1 MDGILTHGEKKC
13 FDRRKKQAV
22 RSVDWDSREIE
33 KNRELRVY
41 KDLQMYK
48 QGIENYVSA
57 DEDADLYYNNPIEVA
72 AREYAAEWTWKYI
85 EYIDST

>member
-1 MDGILTHGEKKC
+1 MFWPSE
-13 FDRRKKQAV
+13 KQAV

-48 QGIENYVSA
+48 QGIENYASA

-72 AREYAAEWTWKYI
+72 AREYAEEWTWKYI
-85 EYIDST
+85 EYIDSI